1 MRKMIALIVS
11 LAFVLGTI
19 GYAVAQT
26 SAPAPAAAPTT
37 EKKADDKSTEK
48 KPAAKKSMTME
59 EKKAACLEKAGAD
72 DAKKANCEK
81 RFAAKA
87 DKKAATA
94 TEKKED
100 RDDVLDAWGATW
112 PVAPQQLPYPTCA
125 SELVSSCRPASS
137 GNAHGW
143 R

>member
-1 MRKMIALIVS
+1 MRRMITLFVG

-37 EKKADDKSTEK
+37 EKKADDKGMEK
-48 KPAAKKSMTME
+48 KPAANKSMTME
-59 EKKAACLEKAGAD
+59 EKKAACLEKAGTD

-87 DKKAATA
+87 DKKAAPT
-94 TEKKED
+94 TEKK
-100 RDDVLDAWGATW
+100 
-112 PVAPQQLPYPTCA
+112 
-125 SELVSSCRPASS
+125 
-137 GNAHGW
+137 
-143 R
+143 